1 MQCGHRGFHTIS
13 SSYDL
18 GTRVLTFFRRCDD
31 CGARLTEVGQLEYEP
46 RFVATPTERRVAS
59 RIIAPPPTISRGVT
73 TIERRPKI
81 SQKAGI
87 RDADDGADHHFGRPC
102 DCMEGTGYRL
112 MTRPNAP
119 SHRPGGGRVRHA
131 LTLRFDDFGWESL
144 ELEAQR
150 DSETLG
156 ELLSR
161 AAAYFE
167 AERPT
172 RRAAMRAPGFKPG
185 GRGVPREIRL
195 EVNRDCW
202 VGLQGEAGRQGVPLE
217 RLLEHAALLYLA
229 DVDSGRVAN
238 RVLGCAG
245 DGDEP

>member
-31 CGARLTEVGQLEYEP
+31 CGARLTEVGQLVYEP
-46 RFVATPTERRVAS
+46 RFVATPTE
-59 RIIAPPPTISRGVT
+59 PPGCESDHRTAAHDLARVT

-81 SQKAGI
+81 SQNGGI
-87 RDADDGADHHFGRPC
+87 RDADDGADHHFGRAC
-102 DCMEGTGYRL
+102 DWMEGTGYRL

-119 SHRPGGGRVRHA
+119 SDRPGGGRVKHA
-131 LTLRFDDFGWESL
+131 LTLRFDEFGWESL
-144 ELEAQR
+144 ESEARR
-150 DSETLG
+150 DSETLD

-167 AERPT
+167 AEQAT
-172 RRAAMRAPGFKPG
+172 RRAAMLAPGFKPG
-185 GRGVPREIRL
+185 GRGVPREVRL

-202 VGLQGEAGRQGVPLE
+202 LGLQGEAGRQGVALE